1 MNCSSNEKAKDFYIS
16 HNQITSHLPVFNK
29 THLLY
34 KSLVFVRLWL
44 CVCLLVNQVGFFDED
59 GGFNSIYIFPFC
71 KLCFDPPILFCW
83 NNISESSR
91 KSIISGWTTSGH
103 SFEFIKNK
111 TIVDFNDK
119 KKSEDNIFMST
130 CFVAPSLNYLMRL
143 LHIID
148 ISKLHTR
155 CIIEAIPFTKYKA

>member
-44 CVCLLVNQVGFFDED
+44 CVCLLVDLVGFFDED

-71 KLCFDPPILFCW
+71 KLCFDPLSHSVGTTFLNPRVSQLFLDGL
-83 NNISESSR
+83 R
-91 KSIISGWTTSGH
+91 
-103 SFEFIKNK
+103 
-111 TIVDFNDK
+111 VD
-119 KKSEDNIFMST
+119 IRL
-130 CFVAPSLNYLMRL
+130 SL
-143 LHIID
+143 
-148 ISKLHTR
+148 
-155 CIIEAIPFTKYKA
+155 